1 MEDVISNNLIKIKD
15 KISRGELVIGT
26 SVQLA
31 DPVIS
36 EMLGGCG
43 FDFIWIEGEHST
55 LDKRGIDMHIM
66 AVSKSGIAPFVRV
79 AWNDP
84 VIVKPV
90 LDMGP
95 AAIIFPFIKTPEE
108 AKLAVSSCKYPP
120 KGIRG
125 FGPIRANEYSM
136 MDNEKYLKLS
146 EKEPWIILQVE
157 HVDAV
162 NNLEK
167 ILKVE
172 GIDSI
177 LVGPNDLSGSI
188 GLLGQT
194 RHPEV
199 IKLLDRI
206 AVECNKAKIPFGVS
220 TGFNEKNITDWI
232 NRGISWIAVDGD
244 SDYLV
249 SGAINCLKNT
259 SKLFQ
264 EIKK

>member
-1 MEDVISNNLIKIKD
+1 MANNLIKIKE
-15 KISRGELVIGT
+15 KISKGELVIGT
-26 SVQLA
+26 SISLA
-31 DPVIS
+31 DPIVS
-36 EMLGGCG
+36 EILCGCG
-43 FDFIWIEGEHST
+43 FDFIWIEGEHSA
-55 LDKRGIDMHIM
+55 LDRRDIDLHIM

-84 VIVKPV
+84 VIAKPV

-95 AAIIFPFIKTPEE
+95 AAIIFPFVKTVEE

-120 KGIRG
+120 VGIRG
-125 FGPIRANEYSM
+125 FGPIRANAYSM
-136 MDNEKYLKLS
+136 MDNDEYLKLS
-146 EKEPWIILQVE
+146 ENEPWVIIHIE

-162 NNLEK
+162 NNLDK

-177 LVGPNDLSGSI
+177 LIGPNDLSGSI

-206 AVECNKAKIPFGVS
+206 ASKCNEAKIPFGPS
-220 TGFNEKNITDWI
+220 IGFNEKNITDWI
-232 NRGISWIAVDGD
+232 NRGVSWIALDD
-244 SDYLV
+244 DITYLV
-249 SGAINCLKNT
+249 SGGLNCYKNALE
-259 SKLFQ
+259 LF
-264 EIKK
+264 KKIRQ

>member
-1 MEDVISNNLIKIKD
+1 MANNLIKVKE
-15 KISRGELVIGT
+15 KISKGELVIGT
-26 SVQLA
+26 SVSLA
-31 DPVIS
+31 DPIVS
-36 EMLGGCG
+36 EILCGCG

-55 LDKRGIDMHIM
+55 LDKRDIDMHIM

-95 AAIIFPFIKTPEE
+95 AAVIFPFVKTSEE

-120 KGIRG
+120 RGIRG
-125 FGPIRANEYSM
+125 FGPIRANEYSI

-146 EKEPWIILQVE
+146 EKEPWVIVQIE

-162 NNLEK
+162 NNLEQ

-177 LVGPNDLSGSI
+177 LVGPNDLSGSV

-199 IKLLDRI
+199 KKLLDNI
-206 AVECNKAKIPFGVS
+206 AKECNKAKIPFGAAM
-220 TGFNEKNITDWI
+220 GFNIENITDWI
-232 NRGISWIAVDGD
+232 NRGISWIALDD
-244 SDYLV
+244 DFSYLV
-249 SGAINCLKNT
+249 SGGINCYK
-259 SKLFQ
+259 SAVELF
-264 EIKK
+264 KKIRQ